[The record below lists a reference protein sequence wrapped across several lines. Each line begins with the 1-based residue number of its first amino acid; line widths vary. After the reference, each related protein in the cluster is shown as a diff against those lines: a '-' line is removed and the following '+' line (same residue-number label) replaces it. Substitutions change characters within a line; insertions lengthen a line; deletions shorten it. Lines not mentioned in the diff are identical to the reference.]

1 MDLPLNEN
9 YTFDTFV
16 AKGNN
21 PALNLAKKIVTEPCG
36 MYNPVIFCGE
46 TGTGKTHLLQAI
58 GNELK
63 NKLAVIYTTVENF
76 SSEFIEAIQ
85 TGKVKRFEKKILNAG
100 ILLVDGIQYLQ
111 GRQDTTKEF
120 CYIFYRLHNKNIQM
134 TFTCDRS
141 ISKLT
146 QISDRMIAGFDAGL
160 TIEMPVYGFE
170 NKINAI

>member
-1 MDLPLNEN
+1 MSLILNEN

-16 AKGNN
+16 TKGNN
-21 PALNLAKKIVTEPCG
+21 PVLNLARKIVEEPCG

-46 TGTGKTHLLQAI
+46 TGTGKTHLLKAI

-85 TGKVKRFEKKILNAG
+85 DEKVKEFENKFCNIG
-100 ILLVDGIQYLQ
+100 ILLVDDIQYLQ

-120 CYIFYRLHNKNIQM
+120 CYIFYRLYNKNIQM
-134 TFTCDRS
+134 IFTCDRS

-146 QISDRMIAGFDAGL
+146 QISDRMLAGFDAGL
-160 TIEMPVYGFE
+160 TIKMPAYGFE